1 MPLLKRTSVTIT
13 LQNGL
18 PANICSTRHEKY
30 ATLCQYCRRNYPFE
44 LGEYSKYALEITVEG
59 CTVDLLL
66 NDHITQ
72 VSKIKHLIKCFSLNE
87 LCSLVIFVVYNEKIY
102 SPVSEAGSS
111 IIAAIKQKINPLA
124 YQLLT

>member
-1 MPLLKRTSVTIT
+1 MPLLKRAAVAVT

-18 PANICSTRHEKY
+18 SADVCSTRHEKY
-30 ATLCQYCRRNYPFE
+30 ATLRQYCRQNYPFE

-66 NDHITQ
+66 NDRITR
-72 VSKIKHLIKCFSLNE
+72 VSKIKQLVKCFSLNE
-87 LCSLVIFVVYNEKIY
+87 LCSLVIFVVYNRKIY

-111 IIAAIKQKINPLA
+111 IIAAVKQKINPRA